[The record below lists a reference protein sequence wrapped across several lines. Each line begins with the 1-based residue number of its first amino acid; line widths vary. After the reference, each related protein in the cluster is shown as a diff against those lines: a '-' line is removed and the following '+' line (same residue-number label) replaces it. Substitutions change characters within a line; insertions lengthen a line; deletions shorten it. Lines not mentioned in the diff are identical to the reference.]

1 MTLPT
6 AKAKLLEGKRGL
18 IIGIAN
24 DQSIAWGC
32 GRAFHALGAELALTY
47 LSDKAKPHA
56 EPLAREVNA
65 ELFLP
70 LDVMQ
75 EGQMEA
81 VFDRIAQD
89 WGKLDFVIHS
99 IAFSPKDTLHGRV
112 TDASRDGFLKTMDV
126 SCWSFC
132 AWPIWPSR

>member
-47 LSDKAKPHA
+47 LIRQGQAPCGA
-56 EPLAREVNA
+56 ARARGPNA
-65 ELFLP
+65 DSFLP

-75 EGQMEA
+75 EGQMK
-81 VFDRIAQD
+81 
-89 WGKLDFVIHS
+89 GK
-99 IAFSPKDTLHGRV
+99 
-112 TDASRDGFLKTMDV
+112 
-126 SCWSFC
+126 
-132 AWPIWPSR
+132 